1 MRPKTIILL
10 VLALGCG
17 LVASIGISQVL
28 QRNQDAAPAEETSPV
43 WVAMADIKNGDLL
56 SAQNLKLEQWPKE
69 KIPHGALTKL
79 EDIDGKRTRAA
90 IYQGEVVLE
99 KKLRPGES
107 YSARV
112 PNGFRLYTVQADP
125 VSSHGGLLQPGDR
138 VDVMVFV
145 AKGNG
150 ILEAGTKTVLQDIKV
165 FAVNDQVGPSDEKTA
180 ESITARTVTL
190 LMTPSQAEKCALA
203 AEVGKIRLVMRGPND
218 KDEVNPAGTPLS
230 ALFTSEKTD
239 RDVENMDRAPKP
251 KGSGL
256 TAMLNQAM
264 GGSQPSASGSQPVAA
279 APTDDQSFTMQVIK
293 GVEITQSEFK
303 RKFDDNS
310 RWENGSIGAPP
321 TADSTS
327 PPIPPVD
334 NDQSKKDPKT
344 QTPSSKKDAGKPS
357 DSKSNDSGSASH
369 A

>member
-28 QRNQDAAPAEETSPV
+28 QRNQDAGPAEEMSPV
-43 WVAMADIKNGDLL
+43 WVAMADIKTGDLL
-56 SAQNLKLEQWPKE
+56 SPQNLKLEQWPKE

-90 IYQGEVVLE
+90 LYQGEVVIE

-112 PNGFRLYTVQADP
+112 PQGFRLYTVQADP
-125 VSSHGGLLQPGDR
+125 INSHGGLLQPGDR

-145 AKGNG
+145 NKGNG
-150 ILEAGTKTVLQDIKV
+150 IIEAGTKTVLQDIKV
-165 FAVNDQVGPSDEKTA
+165 FAVNDQVNPSEDKSN

-190 LMTPSQAEKCALA
+190 LMTPSQAEKAALA
-203 AEVGKIRLVMRGPND
+203 AEMGKIRLVMRGPND

-230 ALFTSEKTD
+230 ALFTPEKTD
-239 RDVENMDRAPKP
+239 RDVESMDHNPKP

-256 TAMLNQAM
+256 TAMLNQAL
-264 GGSQPSASGSQPVAA
+264 GGNPSSSGASQPVI
-279 APTDDQSFTMQVIK
+279 APSDQSFTMQLIK
-293 GVEITQSEFK
+293 GTEISQSEFT
-303 RKFDDNS
+303 RRTDDGT
-310 RWENGSIGAPP
+310 RWDNGSLNRPQTDSPSEDAKAPA
-321 TADSTS
+321 T
-327 PPIPPVD
+327 
-334 NDQSKKDPKT
+334 DPKT
-344 QTPSSKKDAGKPS
+344 PTTKDQPTKASKPDSEVSKKRT
-357 DSKSNDSGSASH
+357 SASEE
-369 A
+369 

>member
-28 QRNQDAAPAEETSPV
+28 QRNQDQTPTEEMTPV
-43 WVAMADIKNGDLL
+43 WVAMADVKNGEML

-69 KIPHGALTKL
+69 KVPKGALSKL
-79 EDIDGKRTRAA
+79 EEIDGKRTRST
-90 IYQGEVVLE
+90 IYQGEVVIE
-99 KKLRPGES
+99 KKLTPGES
-107 YSARV
+107 FSARV

-145 AKGNG
+145 NKGNG
-150 ILEAGTKTVLQDIKV
+150 IIEAGTKTVLQDIKV
-165 FAVNDQVGPSDEKTA
+165 FAVNDQVGPTDDKNT
-180 ESITARTVTL
+180 ESIAAKTVTL

-239 RDVENMDRAPKP
+239 REVENMDRNPRP

-256 TAMLNQAM
+256 TAMLNAAV
-264 GGSQPSASGSQPVAA
+264 GSSASSQPQNVSPSPGDEQN
-279 APTDDQSFTMQVIK
+279 FTMQIVK
-293 GVEITQSEFK
+293 GSEITQSDFK
-303 RKFDDNS
+303 RRFDDNS
-310 RWENGSIGAPP
+310 RWENGSISAPP
-321 TADSTS
+321 PADRPANDATE
-327 PPIPPVD
+327 PVSK
-334 NDQSKKDPKT
+334 DQPKKDSKAHEPAA
-344 QTPSSKKDAGKPS
+344 KKDA
-357 DSKSNDSGSASH
+357 SKTND
-369 A
+369 

>member
-1 MRPKTIILL
+1 MRSKTIILL

-28 QRNQDAAPAEETSPV
+28 QRNQDQGPAEETTPV

-56 SAQNLKLEQWPKE
+56 SPQTLKLEQWPRE
-69 KIPHGALTKL
+69 KIPHGALGKL

-150 ILEAGTKTVLQDIKV
+150 IVEAGTKTVLQDIKV
-165 FAVNDQVGPSDEKTA
+165 FAVNDQVNPADDKST

-190 LMTPSQAEKCALA
+190 LMTPSQTEKCALA

-230 ALFTSEKTD
+230 ALFTPEKTD
-239 RDVENMDRAPKP
+239 RDFENMDRAPKA
-251 KGSGL
+251 KGSNL

-264 GGSQPSASGSQPVAA
+264 GGNGSQPVAA
-279 APTDDQSFTMQVIK
+279 APADDQNFTMQVIK
-293 GVEITQSEFK
+293 GTDITQSEFK

-310 RWENGSIGAPP
+310 RWENGSIGV
-321 TADSTS
+321 
-327 PPIPPVD
+327 PPVD
-334 NDQSKKDPKT
+334 DGGSGAAPPADKAPTKKDPKN
-344 QTPSSKKDAGKPS
+344 QESAGKKDASKPN
-357 DSKSNDSGSASH
+357 DQKNNDSGSASH

>member
-1 MRPKTIILL
+1 MRSKTIILL

-28 QRNQDAAPAEETSPV
+28 QRNQDQGPAEETAPV
-43 WVAMADIKNGDLL
+43 WVAMADIRNGDLL
-56 SAQNLKLEQWPKE
+56 SAQTLKLEQWPKE
-69 KIPHGALTKL
+69 KIPHGALGKL

-145 AKGNG
+145 NKGNG
-150 ILEAGTKTVLQDIKV
+150 IIEAGTKTVLQDIKV
-165 FAVNDQVGPSDEKTA
+165 FAVNDQVNPSDEKTA
-180 ESITARTVTL
+180 ESITAKTVTL
-190 LMTPSQAEKCALA
+190 LMTPSQTEKAALA
-203 AEVGKIRLVMRGPND
+203 AEMGKIRLVMRGPND

-230 ALFTSEKTD
+230 ALFTPEKTD
-239 RDVENMDRAPKP
+239 RDVENMDRAPKA
-251 KGSGL
+251 KGTGL

-264 GGSQPSASGSQPVAA
+264 GGNGSQPVAV
-279 APTDDQSFTMQVIK
+279 APADDQNFTMQVIK
-293 GVEITQSEFK
+293 GTEITQSEF
-303 RKFDDNS
+303 RRRFDDNS
-310 RWENGSIGAPP
+310 RWENGSIGV
-321 TADSTS
+321 
-327 PPIPPVD
+327 PPVD
-334 NDQSKKDPKT
+334 DGGSGAAPPADKAPTKKDPKN
-344 QTPSSKKDAGKPS
+344 QESAGKKDTSKP
-357 DSKSNDSGSASH
+357 NDQKNNESGSASH

>member
-28 QRNQDAAPAEETSPV
+28 QRNQDSGPAAETAPV

-56 SAQNLKLEQWPKE
+56 TPQNLKIEQWPKE
-69 KIPHGALTKL
+69 KVPHGALSKL
-79 EDIDGKRTRAA
+79 EEIDGKRTRAA

-99 KKLRPGES
+99 KKLSPGES

-125 VSSHGGLLQPGDR
+125 INSHGGLLQPGDR

-145 AKGNG
+145 NKGNG

-165 FAVNDQVGPSDEKTA
+165 FAVNDQVNPSEDKSSEA
-180 ESITARTVTL
+180 ITARTVTL
-190 LMTPSQAEKCALA
+190 LMTPSQAEKAALA
-203 AEVGKIRLVMRGPND
+203 AEIGKIRLMMRGPND

-230 ALFTSEKTD
+230 ALFTPEKTD
-239 RDVENMDRAPKP
+239 RDSESMDHTPKP
-251 KGSGL
+251 KESGL

-264 GGSQPSASGSQPVAA
+264 GRNQPSENASHPVAA
-279 APTDDQSFTMQVIK
+279 PADDPNFTMQIIK
-293 GVEITQSEFK
+293 GAEISQSEFT
-303 RKFDDNS
+303 RRPDDGTRWDNNS
-310 RWENGSIGAPP
+310 LRASVDDA
-321 TADSTS
+321 STEAKTPAS
-327 PPIPPVD
+327 K
-334 NDQSKKDPKT
+334 DQSPATKDQSTKATKPE
-344 QTPSSKKDAGKPS
+344 SEGSKKQPP
-357 DSKSNDSGSASH
+357 ASEE
-369 A
+369 

>member
-1 MRPKTIILL
+1 MRSKTIILL

-28 QRNQDAAPAEETSPV
+28 QRNQDQGTAEETSPV

-56 SAQNLKLEQWPKE
+56 SAQNLKLEQWPRE
-69 KIPHGALTKL
+69 KIPHGALGKL
-79 EDIDGKRTRAA
+79 EEIDGKRTRAA

-99 KKLRPGES
+99 KKLSPGES
-107 YSARV
+107 FSARV

-150 ILEAGTKTVLQDIKV
+150 IVEAGTKTVLQDIKV
-165 FAVNDQVGPSDEKTA
+165 FAVNDQVGPSDEKNT
-180 ESITARTVTL
+180 ESITAKTVTL
-190 LMTPSQAEKCALA
+190 LMTPSQTEKCALA

-230 ALFTSEKTD
+230 ALFTPEKTD
-239 RDVENMDRAPKP
+239 RDVENMDRAPRP
-251 KGSGL
+251 KGTGL

-264 GGSQPSASGSQPVAA
+264 GGNASQPVAVPQA
-279 APTDDQSFTMQVIK
+279 DVQNFTMQVIK
-293 GVEITQSEFK
+293 GTEITQSEFK
-303 RKFDDNS
+303 RRFDDNS

-321 TADSTS
+321 ADDGGSAAA
-327 PPIPPVD
+327 PPAEKAP
-334 NDQSKKDPKT
+334 SKKDPKN
-344 QTPSSKKDAGKPS
+344 QESAGKKDAEKPI
-357 DSKSNDSGSASH
+357 DQKNNDSGSASH